1 MTRTKLE
8 LREKANIEKY
18 IHNNTEVCVDAIME
32 LYNRIPDIGGVFKS
46 LFRYRPLNS
55 YELDSLENET
65 FLCDGHRH
73 MRTKMIVL
81 RYLT

>member
-32 LYNRIPDIGGVFKS
+32 LYKMNCNTRITFVKQESHFVM
-46 LFRYRPLNS
+46 
-55 YELDSLENET
+55 ENPT
-65 FLCDGHRH
+65 L
-73 MRTKMIVL
+73 
-81 RYLT
+81 